1 MPVQC
6 KICQMIVENLK
17 KMYFTELIIDY
28 IELMQFCPIFF
39 AIYTHLIILFVQM
52 SSSFGFCWNW
62 KLLKNTFSTAANV
75 NAATKTR
82 WI

>member
-28 IELMQFCPIFF
+28 IELMQFCPIFSNV
-39 AIYTHLIILFVQM
+39 YTFDSPVCPNELF
-52 SSSFGFCWNW
+52 FWI
-62 KLLKNTFSTAANV
+62 LLKLKVVEEYFFYGS
-75 NAATKTR
+75 
-82 WI
+82 